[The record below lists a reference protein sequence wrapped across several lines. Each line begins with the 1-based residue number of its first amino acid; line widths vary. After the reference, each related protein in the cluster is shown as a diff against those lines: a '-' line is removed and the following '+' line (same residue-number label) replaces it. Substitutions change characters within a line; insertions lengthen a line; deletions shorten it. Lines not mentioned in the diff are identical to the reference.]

1 MEHAAILSHLREPIV
16 FLATAGIVVPLF
28 HRWRVSPVLGFLF
41 AGILIGPQGFGRLA
55 ETWPWLLHISITDH
69 AAVQGLAEFGV
80 IFLLFVI
87 GLELSLGRLWAMR
100 RLVFGLGL
108 AQVLLTAGAIGAV
121 AWGFGNPPG
130 VAVLL
135 GACLALSSTAIGM
148 QLLAESRRQATPLG
162 RAAFAILLFQ
172 DLAVVPIL
180 LLLGVL
186 GGGVAQG
193 ELPWLIL
200 LTLAK
205 AAGTLALIALA
216 GRFLLR
222 PLFHRAGAAK
232 LPELFMA
239 MILLTVLGAALIT
252 GAAGLSMAL
261 GAFLAGLMLAETE
274 YRHAIEDSIEPF
286 KGLLLGLFFLSVGM
300 SIDLAVLADQ
310 AALLLASVLGLF
322 VLKGLL
328 IGLLALLFRL
338 GRAVAAELALL
349 LGQAG
354 EFAFVVVALAQSF
367 GLMPPDVAQ
376 FMLLVTGLSMMATP
390 LLAALGRRLA
400 RRLEGVQ
407 ARRQGAAGLAGL
419 TGSEGH
425 IILAGYGRVGQSLGH
440 LLDAEGLAYIALDM
454 NPDVVAQFRQAGQP
468 VFFGNAAR
476 PELLHRIGLHR
487 AQALVVTLD
496 DAAAA
501 ERIVA
506 AARQAC
512 PELPIQ
518 ARARDAAHA
527 ERLAR
532 LGAAEVVV
540 ETVEASLQLGAR
552 LLHRIG
558 LPDDAVAHRISRARE
573 GL

>member
-322 VLKGLL
+322 VLKGAL

-496 DAAAA
+496 DPAAA

-506 AARQAC
+506 AARLAC